1 MSNKAN
7 HISVIMDG
15 NHRWSKKNQI
25 DPFDSYIKGSEKLL
39 EVSEYIFKNFET
51 KYITAFALSKNNLKR
66 TNEKIKILKS
76 VIKYFLDDLD
86 SLSKFKFRISI
97 KGNLN
102 FLENRLINKINDL
115 NSRNSRY
122 KQNLIILVNYSGQ
135 DDIINSI
142 TKISKLNLK
151 PNKANFEKNLFLGS
165 IPYPDLLIRTG
176 GYQRISNF
184 MLYQL
189 SFTDFFFL
197 RKLWP
202 DLKKSDV
209 KNIINN
215 FKKINRKFDL

>member
-1 MSNKAN
+1 MEKC
-7 HISVIMDG
+7 
-15 NHRWSKKNQI
+15 WSKKNQI

-215 FKKINRKFDL
+215 FKKINRKFGL

>member
-1 MSNKAN
+1 
-7 HISVIMDG
+7 MDG

-25 DPFDSYIKGSEKLL
+25 DQFDSYVKGSNKLL
-39 EVSEYIFKNFET
+39 EVTEYIFSNFET
-51 KYITAFALSKNNLKR
+51 QYITAFALSKNNLNR
-66 TNEKIKILKS
+66 TNKKISILKS

-86 SLSKFKFRISI
+86 SLSKLNFRISI
-97 KGNLN
+97 KGNLG
-102 FLENRLINKINDL
+102 FLEKSIINKINDL
-115 NSRNSRY
+115 NSRNYTY
-122 KQNLIILVNYSGQ
+122 KKNLIILINYSGQ
-135 DDIINSI
+135 DDILNSVIKIN
-142 TKISKLNLK
+142 KLKLKLNRT
-151 PNKANFEKNLFLGS
+151 NFEKNLFLGS

-197 RKLWP
+197 KKLWP

-215 FKKINRKFDL
+215 FKKINRKFGL

>member
-1 MSNKAN
+1 
-7 HISVIMDG
+7 MDG
-15 NHRWSKKNQI
+15 NHRWSKKNRI
-25 DPFDSYIKGSEKLL
+25 DQFESYIKGSKKLL
-39 EVSEYIFKNFET
+39 EVSEYIFSNFET

-66 TNEKIKILKS
+66 TDEKINILKS

-86 SLSKFKFRISI
+86 SLSKFNFKISI
-97 KGNLN
+97 KGNLS
-102 FLENRLINKINDL
+102 FLEKKIINKINDL
-115 NSRNSRY
+115 NSRNHTY
-122 KQNLIILVNYSGQ
+122 KKNLIILVNYSGQ
-135 DDIINSI
+135 DDILKSI
-142 TKISKLNLK
+142 TKITKLKLK
-151 PNKANFEKNLFLGS
+151 PNRINFEKNLFLGS

-197 RKLWP
+197 KKLWP

-215 FKKINRKFDL
+215 FKKINRKFGL